1 MSKRNSEQQFRVV
14 AAKSANTTTLVL
26 NQDVAVDIEARSV
39 NSSFVNPKVSL
50 NISSGTVVE
59 VVRRTNVSY
68 VVRAELTNGL
78 SLEVEIPS
86 NAVN

>member
-1 MSKRNSEQQFRVV
+1 VSKRNSEQQFRVV
-14 AAKSANTTTLVL
+14 ANKSANTTTLVL

-59 VVRRTNVSY
+59 VICRTSVSY

-78 SLEVEIPS
+78 SFEVEIPS

>member
-14 AAKSANTTTLVL
+14 ADKSANTTTLVL

-59 VVRRTNVSY
+59 VIRRTSVSY

-78 SLEVEIPS
+78 SFEVEIPS

>member
-1 MSKRNSEQQFRVV
+1 VSKRNSEQQFRVV
-14 AAKSANTTTLVL
+14 ADKSANTTTLVL

-59 VVRRTNVSY
+59 VIRRTSVSY

-78 SLEVEIPS
+78 SFEVEIPS